1 MINFTILASESDRS
15 VPPKT
20 FPAVVRKEFG

>member
-15 VPPKT
+15 VPPESI
-20 FPAVVRKEFG
+20 PAVVRKEFG